1 MGIKVY
7 TPDLSRLAES
17 TAKDVEDAVVYNLS
31 YIGERCVTEAR
42 TGHSYTDR
50 TGNLTSSIGYVI
62 VKNGQIVME
71 SSFETQ
77 HGQHENMQHVQFKSK
92 SGKDVDY
99 WAKGASGDGRKGSDT
114 GKQFA
119 RSLAAQR
126 TSGISL
132 IVVAGMNYARY
143 VADKGFNVLDS
154 AEILADRL
162 VPGIMEQ
169 LGFRRNA

>member
-17 TAKDVEDAVVYNLS
+17 TAKEVEDAVVYNLS
-31 YIGERCVTEAR
+31 YVGERCVTEAR

-62 VKNGQIVME
+62 VKNGQIVMG
-71 SSFETQ
+71 SSFDKTLNGRE
-77 HGQHENMQHVQFKSK
+77 GQEN
-92 SGKDVDY
+92 
-99 WAKGASGDGRKGSDT
+99 GR
-114 GKQFA
+114 QFA